1 MRLAIYVPKAQADRW
16 SDEGMSFGAFQRAI
30 VNLAGCITVTQASGH
45 WTGGNRADYV
55 QEAVLVVEALM
66 PASDLPSVRCAR
78 LWALLRQYANQ
89 LLDQGEESV
98 LIVEDNE
105 PTLIT

>member
-1 MRLAIYVPKAQADRW
+1 MRLAIYVPKTQADRW
-16 SDEGMSFGAFQRAI
+16 SAEGMSFGALQRAI
-30 VNLAGCITVTQASGH
+30 VNLTGGITVMQASGH

-55 QEAVLVVEALM
+55 QESVLVVEALM
-66 PASDLPSVRCAR
+66 PAADLSSDRYAR

-89 LLDQGEESV
+89 LLDQGEEAV
-98 LIVEDNE
+98 LIVQDNE